1 MPVKRVA
8 PVAVGP
14 TRSAGTACVWS
25 NVGVHCIEPPSV
37 NARRSP
43 GVCTP
48 LDGSYL
54 IVGSFLA
61 VRSAATMPPDRCRGS
76 APHAS
81 RLPRDASGYQH
92 GNPARTTRRC
102 GSMPDA
108 VTEAG
113 AGIERAIRLG
123 RGAVGGPCGFL
134 LRSGPDGG
142 VPARLGEKRHS
153 DTRHPVILSACAGVI
168 SARSVPRR
176 RPRPRRYARRR
187 CRRAATGARRGG
199 CHRRTR
205 RYDVTARV

>member
-1 MPVKRVA
+1 VPVKRVA

-25 NVGVHCIEPPSV
+25 NAGVHCIEPPSV

-43 GVCTP
+43 GVCTS

-61 VRSAATMPPDRCRGS
+61 VRSAATMPPDRFRGS

-102 GSMPDA
+102 GS
-108 VTEAG
+108 
-113 AGIERAIRLG
+113 IRLG

-153 DTRHPVILSACAGVI
+153 DTRHRVILSACGGVI